1 MSRFFSKR
9 FASLEA
15 YTPGEQPQDQQYVK
29 LNTNESPYPPSPR
42 TRAAVSDGELAA
54 LNLYPDPTGTR
65 LRKTLA
71 ARYGVKPENVLLANG
86 SDEVLSFAFM
96 AFCDAE
102 TPVAFPDISYGF
114 YPVYAALYGIEAQ
127 EIPLRDDFSVDVD
140 AFCAARGMCV
150 LANPN
155 APTGMALPLS
165 EIERILASDPNRVV
179 LVDEAYVDF
188 GTQTALPLLE
198 RYENLLIVRTYS
210 KSRSMA
216 GARLGFALGS
226 EALIRD
232 LETIR
237 FSTNPYN
244 LNRLTL
250 LLGEAAIADDA
261 YYAENCEKIAQTREA
276 TAARLQAL
284 GFTLTPSMANFLFAK
299 HPAISGEALY
309 RGLKARGVLVRHFEK
324 PRIADY
330 VRITIGTPEQMD
342 ALFTAVED
350 ILKGDA
356 PCAAQP

>member
-1 MSRFFSKR
+1 MSRFFSSR
-9 FASLEA
+9 FASLA
-15 YTPGEQPQDQQYVK
+15 PYVPGEQPQDQQYVK

-42 TRAAVSDGELAA
+42 TRAAVSDAELAR

-65 LRKTLA
+65 LREALA
-71 ARYGVKPENVLLANG
+71 ARYGVKPANVLLANG
-86 SDEVLSFAFM
+86 SDEILSFAFM

-114 YPVYAALYGIEAQ
+114 YPVYAALYGLAAE
-127 EIPLRDDFSVDVD
+127 EIPLRADFSMDVD
-140 AFCAARGMCV
+140 AFCASRGMRV

-155 APTGMALPLS
+155 APTGMVLPLS
-165 EIERILASDPNRVV
+165 EIERILSSDPDRVV

-188 GTQTALPLLE
+188 GAQTALPLLAK
-198 RYENLLIVRTYS
+198 YENLLVVRTYS

-250 LLGEAAIADDA
+250 LLGEAAVADDA
-261 YYAENCEKIAQTREA
+261 YYMENCKKIAATRERA
-276 TAARLQAL
+276 AARLKEL
-284 GFTLTPSMANFLFAK
+284 GFTLTPSQANFLFAS
-299 HPAISGEALY
+299 HPAVSGETLY
-309 RGLKARGVLVRHFEK
+309 SALKAQGVLVRHFKK
-324 PRIADY
+324 PRISEY
-330 VRITIGTPEQMD
+330 VRITIGTPEQMEV
-342 ALFTAVED
+342 LFAAIED

-356 PCAAQP
+356 ACAPQR

>member
-1 MSRFFSKR
+1 MSRFFSSR
-9 FASLEA
+9 FASLA
-15 YTPGEQPQDQQYVK
+15 PYVPGEQPQDQQYVK

-42 TRAAVSDGELAA
+42 TRAAVSDAELAR

-65 LRKTLA
+65 LREAIA
-71 ARYGVKPENVLLANG
+71 ARYGVKPANVLLANG
-86 SDEVLSFAFM
+86 SDEILSFAFM

-114 YPVYAALYGIEAQ
+114 YPVYAALYGLAAEK
-127 EIPLRDDFSVDVD
+127 IPLRADFSMDVD
-140 AFCAARGMCV
+140 AFCASRGMRV

-165 EIERILASDPNRVV
+165 EIERILSSDPDRVV

-188 GTQTALPLLE
+188 GAQTALPLLAK
-198 RYENLLIVRTYS
+198 YENLLVVRTYS

-244 LNRLTL
+244 LNRL
-250 LLGEAAIADDA
+250 
-261 YYAENCEKIAQTREA
+261 N
-276 TAARLQAL
+276 
-284 GFTLTPSMANFLFAK
+284 
-299 HPAISGEALY
+299 
-309 RGLKARGVLVRHFEK
+309 
-324 PRIADY
+324 
-330 VRITIGTPEQMD
+330 
-342 ALFTAVED
+342 
-350 ILKGDA
+350 
-356 PCAAQP
+356 